1 MAITDSPILDKVGK
15 YNLTVLDIISYRQQ
29 KDESAPKVMDIRGIC
44 DVFEIHEDILRNTIY
59 GTVTVFDT
67 QDIRSIL
74 PLTGLERL
82 SLKFNTPGMPGYDMT
97 EDNGTPFS
105 IYKVDN
111 VTKVLDKD
119 KAQYYQIHFC
129 SPEFLNSQLETVS
142 KAYAGPIENAVYDI
156 VDNKLKSKKPFFFEN
171 TATNAKYVIPS
182 LKPLKAINFLS
193 TQCVSGKYNNAG
205 YLFYETSKGFQFRS
219 LESMVALNGSN
230 ARKEKMHYQTQV
242 VQKHDADRKF
252 INDLTKGSEVMDI
265 ESRMRTIIAYDIDKH
280 ADTLGNIIGGMYAN
294 RLVVHDAFN
303 KTIKTHDF
311 NYIED
316 YAKGFHTESIG
327 DSDDSK
333 KHVLPNAQLND
344 TGKGLNE
351 YPNSKKMVVTETSK
365 VHNDYEFVP
374 TSETL
379 PKITSQRKGMQNL
392 NLTLTVYGNTN
403 LNAGDVIYFN
413 APLLRPGDNEVENP
427 FISGRYLIMA
437 IKHIA
442 TLETGTHEMIL
453 RCMKDS
459 VRTPYP
465 SESDPLI
472 VGKDKKTVK
481 PIYEQDVA
489 VV

>member
-1 MAITDSPILDKVGK
+1 MAIADSPILDKVGK
-15 YNLTVLDIISYRQQ
+15 YNLNVLEIISYRQQ
-29 KDESAPKVMDIRGIC
+29 KDESAPKIMDIRGIC
-44 DVFEIHEDILRNTIY
+44 DVFELQEDILRGALY
-59 GTVTVFDT
+59 GTLTVYDT

-82 SLKFNTPGMPGYDMT
+82 SVKFNTPGMPGYDMT
-97 EDNGTPFS
+97 EDNGTPFH

-129 SPEFLNSQLETVS
+129 SPEFIQSQLETVS
-142 KAYAGPIENAVYDI
+142 RAYAGPIENAVNDI
-156 VDNKLKSKKPFFFEN
+156 VKKKLKSKKPFFFEN

-182 LKPLKAINFLS
+182 MKPFKAINFLAS
-193 TQCVSGKYNNAG
+193 QAIAGKYNNAG
-205 YLFYETSKGFQFRS
+205 YLFYETKKGFQFRS
-219 LESMVALNGSN
+219 LESMMALNGSQ
-230 ARKEKMHYQTQV
+230 AREHSLAFQTQV
-242 VQKHDADRKF
+242 VMKHDMPRKF
-252 INDLTKGSEVMDI
+252 KKDLTKQSEIMDI
-265 ESRMRTIIAYDIDKH
+265 ETRMRTVIKYDFDKH
-280 ADTLGNIIGGMYAN
+280 ADTLGNIMGGMYAN

-316 YAKGFHTESIG
+316 FAKGFHTETTG
-327 DSDDSK
+327 FANDSE
-333 KHVLPNAQLND
+333 KHVLPNAKLGD
-344 TGKGLNE
+344 TNAGLHE

-374 TSETL
+374 TKETL
-379 PKITSQRKGMQNL
+379 PKIISQRKGMQSL
-392 NLTLTVYGNTN
+392 NLTLTVYGNTL

-413 APLLRPGDNEVENP
+413 APLMRPGDEEEENP
-427 FISGRYLIMA
+427 FISGRYLVIA

-442 TLETGTHEMIL
+442 TLETQTHEMVI

-472 VGKDKKTVK
+472 VGKDKSSVK
-481 PIYEQDVA
+481 NIYEQDVA
-489 VV
+489 DI

>member
-1 MAITDSPILDKVGK
+1 MAIEDNPILDKVGK

-29 KDESAPKVMDIRGIC
+29 KDESAPKIMDIRGIC
-44 DVFEIHEDILRNTIY
+44 DVFELHEDILRSTIY
-59 GTVTVFDT
+59 GTVTVYDT

-82 SLKFNTPGMPGYDMT
+82 SVKFNTPGMPGYEMT
-97 EDNGTPFS
+97 EDNGTPFH

-129 SPEFLNSQLETVS
+129 SPEFLNSQLTTVS
-142 KAYAGPIENAVYDI
+142 RAYAGPIENAVYDI
-156 VDNKLKSKKPFFFEN
+156 VEKKLKSKKPFFFEN

-182 LKPLKAINFLS
+182 MKPLKAINFLS
-193 TQCVSGKYNNAG
+193 SQCISGKYNNAG

-219 LESMVALNGSN
+219 LESMMALNGSQ
-230 ARKEKMHYQTQV
+230 AKKEKMYYQTQV
-242 VQKHDADRKF
+242 VHKHDMPRKD
-252 INDLTKGSEVMDI
+252 INDLTKKSEVMDI
-265 ESRMRTIIAYDIDKH
+265 ESRMKTVIAYDLDKH
-280 ADTLGNIIGGMYAN
+280 ADTLGNIMGGMYAN

-316 YAKGFHTESIG
+316 FGKGFHTETTG
-327 DSDDSK
+327 AANDSN
-333 KHVLPNAQLND
+333 KHILPNAQLND
-344 TGKGLNE
+344 TGAGLHE
-351 YPNSKKMVVTETSK
+351 YPNSRKMVVTETSK

-374 TSETL
+374 TNETL
-379 PKITSQRKGMQNL
+379 PKIISQRKGMQSL

-413 APLLRPGDNEVENP
+413 APLLRPGDTEEENP
-427 FISGRYLIMA
+427 FVSGRYLIMA

-472 VGKDKKTVK
+472 VGKDKTRVEN
-481 PIYEQDVA
+481 IYEQDVA
-489 VV
+489 AL